1 MKFKSDIELQAGL
14 EDASGSLGT
23 VNQLLSSTVT
33 GTAWIDPST
42 IVAEAATVVVI
53 ACKNTSGATIAKG
66 TPVYQTGTV
75 GATATIEI
83 APADALISTGD
94 LPAIGLLQTA
104 LNNNGFGFVV
114 ISGAL
119 TNFTTSP
126 IDGVVPV
133 TGDKVFLKS
142 GGGLTLTKPTG
153 SENGIQNLGLIGK
166 VSTGA
171 SGSITVS
178 SIMRTNDVPNLP
190 EGRIWVG
197 DGNTIVS
204 DTVYVDEPNNRV
216 GIGTTAPG
224 AKLDVEGDD
233 AKIRINNTTGTI
245 ADLTILDLTGLVL
258 GSGAGNERSIL
269 LGQGGNASRQAKISY
284 SQGSSNGQ
292 LPSLSFFTGDSVDS
306 LDERMRIDSAGNVG
320 IGTDSPRAKLDIRTP
335 DPSANFE
342 VLDFRNT
349 GDFGIFATSSSISSR
364 GNTLD
369 FKSSDYNSGAG
380 IQTRN
385 LLSLQPSGNVGI
397 GTDSPVSILDLNKQ
411 YTASGLYEASELTLS
426 ANNGSLKWATGQV
439 VGYVASGAGNS
450 VANFPGGL
458 AFKTKNADG
467 VQASTPTTKMVI
479 NSAGNVGIGTTNP
492 NTNLEIVSTSNTELR
507 VTNDST
513 IDHSARI
520 QQTDSGT
527 FLSGSDTSNVSQFV
541 FRAYGDSYINGG
553 NVGIGTTSPDFKLD
567 VAGSIRIEGD
577 GALLFGDTSTS
588 PTWGIGVVGNDLAID
603 STISGDV
610 TFINSGNVG
619 IGTTSPSAKLHIGSP
634 EVTPAGTAGT
644 VDRLAIQPYS
654 NTGGPYI
661 FKARTVSGSEDYL
674 DLYYNTSQLMSVGL
688 NGNVGIGTTSPAA
701 LLHIKGNDPI
711 FRISNSDL
719 SINDGQTIGEI
730 NFNSEDPS
738 TTFNTTV
745 GYIKTIAAGNFDGS
759 TNAGGKMIFGTYKNV
774 TGLNTAMAID
784 VFGNVGIGTTSP
796 TAILDIKGGTT
807 ITSIA
812 DFITKS
818 NTVFTLANPATK
830 FGIGY
835 NASDNPILQ
844 GFNVNGA
851 KNIGL
856 QVYGGNVGIGTDSPG
871 DKLVVQG
878 DGDGILVRSND
889 FTLSRIIPRG
899 QTSGNWDKGLFSL
912 YNAATESVRIDTA
925 GNSWFNGGNVGIGTT
940 SPQSNRKLDVAGHI
954 QGSQNLYI
962 GVAGT
967 NLSSNSIEVGQGR
980 TGNGFAYMD
989 LTGDATYTD
998 YGLRIIR
1005 NDTGANASSQIVH
1018 RGTGDFSITTSES
1031 ADILLIPNSGNVGI
1045 GTTSPQAKLDV
1056 AGGIRMSMDTSPA
1069 DSTNVGTLRYY
1080 SIGNSSYVDM
1090 CMQTSATAYAWVN
1103 IVQNNW

>member
-1 MKFKSDIELQAGL
+1 MKFKSDIEAQADILLDGAL
-14 EDASGSLGT
+14 ADASGSPGT

-33 GTAWIDPST
+33 GTTWIDPST

-83 APADALISTGD
+83 APADALISTGG
-94 LPAIGLLQTA
+94 LPAIGLMQTA
-104 LNNNGFGFVV
+104 LNNNGLGFVV

-119 TNFTTSP
+119 INITTSP

-153 SENGIQNLGLIGK
+153 SLNGIQNLGLIGK
-166 VSTGA
+166 VA
-171 SGSITVS
+171 IGSAGTITVS

-190 EGRIWVG
+190 TGRTWVG
-197 DGNTIVS
+197 NSNTEVS
-204 DTVYVDEPNNRV
+204 QTVYIDEPNLRLGIGTTSPSTPLSVNGAISAITSDYVQGTTGSRLLMHSAGTGNSHSYIQAQNSGGTSSAEDLALQLYGGNV
-216 GIGTTAPG
+216 GIGTGSPDTLLNLEGVKNTSIITLGSTTNDSSWSVGDKIG
-224 AKLDVEGDD
+224 AIDFYSSD
-233 AKIRINNTTGTI
+233 A
-245 ADLTILDLTGLVL
+245 
-258 GSGAGNERSIL
+258 SGAGSGIK
-269 LGQGGNASRQAKISY
+269 ASISY
-284 SQGSSNGQ
+284 EVEAGS
-292 LPSLSFFTGDSVDS
+292 TGSTNSMVFRS
-306 LDERMRIDSAGNVG
+306 AGTSAGTNNTERMRIDSTGNVG
-320 IGTDSPRAKLDIRTP
+320 IGTDSPDRLLHLKGTLAAIELESTGVGSDAFIDFQEESVNRFRVGFDTSVDCFKIAKD
-335 DPSANFE
+335 N
-342 VLDFRNT
+342 N
-349 GDFGIFATSSSISSR
+349 
-364 GNTLD
+364 
-369 FKSSDYNSGAG
+369 NSN
-380 IQTRN
+380 N
-385 LLSLQPSGNVGI
+385 LTVN
-397 GTDSPVSILDLNKQ
+397 
-411 YTASGLYEASELTLS
+411 YTT
-426 ANNGSLKWATGQV
+426 
-439 VGYVASGAGNS
+439 
-450 VANFPGGL
+450 
-458 AFKTKNADG
+458 
-467 VQASTPTTKMVI
+467 
-479 NSAGNVGIGTTNP
+479 GNVGIGTTSP
-492 NTNLEIVSTSNTELR
+492 GQNLEINDASTPKIRFGRASSYYWDIGQTSSDFQFQSQ
-507 VTNDST
+507 TGGT
-513 IDHSARI
+513 IMHLNYD
-520 QQTDSGT
+520 
-527 FLSGSDTSNVSQFV
+527 
-541 FRAYGDSYINGG
+541 G

-619 IGTTSPSAKLHIGSP
+619 IGTTSPDYKLQVATPSLISGSSYSWPFDLTREGSTTSRGFSIG
-634 EVTPAGTAGT
+634 VGTAGGSVALGNHNGDISLGQT
-644 VDRLAIQPYS
+644 YGTDS
-654 NTGGPYI
+654 NGLPAFYETMRISHDGT
-661 FKARTVSGSEDYL
+661 ASG
-674 DLYYNTSQLMSVGL
+674 
-688 NGNVGIGTTSPAA
+688 GNVGIGTT
-701 LLHIKGNDPI
+701 
-711 FRISNSDL
+711 
-719 SINDGQTIGEI
+719 
-730 NFNSEDPS
+730 
-738 TTFNTTV
+738 
-745 GYIKTIAAGNFDGS
+745 
-759 TNAGGKMIFGTYKNV
+759 
-774 TGLNTAMAID
+774 
-784 VFGNVGIGTTSP
+784 
-796 TAILDIKGGTT
+796 
-807 ITSIA
+807 
-812 DFITKS
+812 
-818 NTVFTLANPATK
+818 
-830 FGIGY
+830 
-835 NASDNPILQ
+835 
-844 GFNVNGA
+844 
-851 KNIGL
+851 
-856 QVYGGNVGIGTDSPG
+856 SPG

-912 YNAATESVRIDTA
+912 YNAAAENVRIDTA
-925 GNSWFNGGNVGIGTT
+925 GNSWLNGGFVGIGTSTPDTLLNLYSASPIIRLESNDNSIVSGQILGGIEMKSIDASGLGVGVKTSIKAISESSIGSRFGLAFSTTSFEGTVEAERMRIDSGGNVGIGTT

-954 QGSQNLYI
+954 QGSQNFYL

-1031 ADILLIPNSGNVGI
+1031 ADILLIPNSGNVGV